1 VGRLFWKIF
10 FGFWLALLVAA
21 AGTGTA
27 VWFQHR
33 RLDPPPAE
41 LAGGPPSRMATGLA
55 AATLRHG
62 GVDALRAW
70 MKEVQF
76 RSPVALFAVDEQG
89 RDVLGR
95 DVPAAALASARELVE
110 RGDGAAGAR
119 RVAAPNGEKFL
130 VFVTRPAGKPMLLHG
145 MPPRP
150 PRPPLAPW
158 EFIVMGIAI
167 SVAFS
172 ALLAWY
178 LTRPIRNL
186 RWAFD
191 AAAAGRLETR
201 VSPLMGRRR
210 DEIADL
216 GRDFDRMALQL
227 QKLVSAQRRL
237 LHDVSHELRSPLAR
251 LQAAIGLARQ
261 EPAKVEP
268 SLERIER
275 EASRLDHMVG
285 EVLALARLESGTATR
300 PKERVDLAYLA
311 ANIAEDARFEAEAA
325 GRALRF
331 HADGDAPVM
340 GDADLLHRA
349 VENVVRNAV
358 KFTREGT
365 TVEVNVRTTKHS
377 AVLTVTDEGPGIT
390 SAELAKIFDPFYR
403 GEAGNGTPGF
413 GLGLAI
419 AQRAIDA
426 HGGTIRAANAAAGG
440 LQVAIEL
447 PLAHG

>member
-1 VGRLFWKIF
+1 MGRLFWKIF
-10 FGFWLALLVAA
+10 IGFWLALVTAA
-21 AGTGTA
+21 LIAGTA
-27 VWFQHR
+27 VWVQHHR
-33 RLDPPPAE
+33 ETPPSE
-41 LAGGPPSRMATGLA
+41 LAGGPPSRIATDLA
-55 AATLRHG
+55 AATLAYG
-62 GVDALRAW
+62 GVEALRSW
-70 MKEVQF
+70 MNEVES
-76 RSPVALFAVDEQG
+76 RRPVQVFAVDDAG

-95 DVPAAALASARELVE
+95 EVAPAIVAAARELAE
-110 RGDGAAGAR
+110 SGEPGAR
-119 RVAAPNGEKFL
+119 RVAAPGGQSYL
-130 VFVTRPAGKPMLLHG
+130 VFVTRPAGAPRP
-145 MPPRP
+145 PPRP
-150 PRPPLAPW
+150 PGRPPIAPW
-158 EFIVMGIAI
+158 EFIVIGIAT
-167 SVAFS
+167 SLAFS

-178 LTRPIRNL
+178 LARPIRNL

-201 VSPLMGRRR
+201 VSPRMGRRR

-216 GRDFDRMALQL
+216 GRDFDRMATQL

-285 EVLALARLESGTATR
+285 EVLALARLEGGTATR

-325 GRALRF
+325 GRTLRF

-340 GDADLLHRA
+340 ADADLLHRA

-365 TVEVNVRTTKHS
+365 TVQVNVRTSKHS
-377 AVLTVTDEGPGIT
+377 AILSVTDEGPGIS
-390 SAELAKIFDPFYR
+390 SAELAKVFDPFYR

-426 HGGTIRAANAAAGG
+426 HGGTIRAANAPRGG
-440 LQVAIEL
+440 LEVAIQL
-447 PLAHG
+447 PLA

>member
-1 VGRLFWKIF
+1 MGRLFWKIF
-10 FGFWLALLVAA
+10 IGFWLALVSAA
-21 AGTGTA
+21 LITGST
-27 VWFQHR
+27 VWLQHHR
-33 RLDPPPAE
+33 ESAPSE
-41 LAGGPPSRMATGLA
+41 LAGGPPSRIATDLA

-62 GVDALRAW
+62 GVEALRAW
-70 MKEVQF
+70 LQEVQL
-76 RSPVALFAVDEQG
+76 RRAAMIFAVDEQG

-95 DVPAAALASARELVE
+95 EVPPGALAAARELAE
-110 RGDGAAGAR
+110 NGEPGAR
-119 RVAAPNGEKFL
+119 RVSTAGGDNYVL
-130 VFVTRPAGKPMLLHG
+130 FVTRPPGARPAVRPG
-145 MPPRP
+145 PPP
-150 PRPPLAPW
+150 PITPL
-158 EFIVMGIAI
+158 EFIVIGIAT
-167 SVAFS
+167 SLVFS

-178 LTRPIRNL
+178 LARPIRNL

-201 VSPLMGRRR
+201 VSPRMGRRR

-216 GRDFDRMALQL
+216 GRDFDRMATQL

-285 EVLALARLESGTATR
+285 EVLALARLEGGTATR

-365 TVEVNVRTTKHS
+365 TVRVNVRTTKHAALLS
-377 AVLTVTDEGPGIT
+377 VTDEGPGI
-390 SAELAKIFDPFYR
+390 SAAELTKVFDPFYR

-426 HGGTIRAANAAAGG
+426 HGGTIRAANSPRGG
-440 LQVAIEL
+440 LEVTIEL
-447 PLAHG
+447 PLA

>member
-10 FGFWLALLVAA
+10 FGFWLALVSAA
-21 AGTGTA
+21 LITGTA
-27 VWFQHR
+27 VWVQHHR
-33 RLDPPPAE
+33 ATPPPE
-41 LAGGPPSRMATGLA
+41 LAGGPPSRIATDLA
-55 AATLRHG
+55 AATLAHG
-62 GVDALRAW
+62 GVEALRSW
-70 MKEVQF
+70 MIDVESRRPVQ
-76 RSPVALFAVDEQG
+76 VFAVDDDG

-95 DVPAAALASARELVE
+95 EVSETIVAAARELAE
-110 RGDGAAGAR
+110 KGEPGAR
-119 RVAAPNGEKFL
+119 RVAAPGGESYL
-130 VFVTRPAGKPMLLHG
+130 VFVTRPAGA
-145 MPPRP
+145 PRP
-150 PRPPLAPW
+150 PGPRPGRPGPPPIAPW
-158 EFIVMGIAI
+158 EFIVIGIAT
-167 SVAFS
+167 SLVFS

-275 EASRLDHMVG
+275 EASRLDQMVG
-285 EVLALARLESGTATR
+285 EVLALARLEGGTATR

-311 ANIAEDARFEAEAA
+311 ANIAEDARFEAQAA

-331 HADGDAPVM
+331 HAEGDAPVI

-365 TVEVNVRTTKHS
+365 TVEVNVHTTKSS
-377 AVLTVTDEGPGIT
+377 AVLTVADQGPGIT
-390 SAELAKIFDPFYR
+390 SAELAKVFDPFYR

-426 HGGTIRAANAAAGG
+426 HGGTIRAANSPRGG
-440 LQVAIEL
+440 LEVSIEL
-447 PLAHG
+447 PLA

>member
-1 VGRLFWKIF
+1 MGRLFWKIF
-10 FGFWLALLVAA
+10 IGFWLALFVAA
-21 AGTGTA
+21 VSTGTA
-27 VWFQHR
+27 VWLHHR
-33 RLDPPPAE
+33 RMEAPPTE
-41 LAGGPPSRMATGLA
+41 LAGGPPSRIATDMA

-62 GVDALRAW
+62 GVEALRAW
-70 MKEVQF
+70 MQEVQP
-76 RSPVALFAVDEQG
+76 RRAVMVFAVDDQG

-95 DVPAAALASARELVE
+95 EVPPAALAAARELVE
-110 RGDGAAGAR
+110 QGAAGAR
-119 RVAAPNGEKFL
+119 RVAVPGGQSYL
-130 VFVTRPAGKPMLLHG
+130 VFVTRSPSLRP
-145 MPPRP
+145 PPRP
-150 PRPPLAPW
+150 GPPPPLTPW

-325 GRALRF
+325 GRGLRF
-331 HADGDAPVM
+331 HAEGDAPVM

-358 KFTREGT
+358 KFTREET
-365 TVEVNVRTTKHS
+365 TVEVNVRTTKSS
-377 AVLTVTDEGPGIT
+377 ASLTVIDQGPGIT
-390 SAELAKIFDPFYR
+390 SAELAKVFDPFYR

-426 HGGTIRAANAAAGG
+426 HGGTIRAANAPGGG
-440 LQVAIEL
+440 LQVEIVL
-447 PLAHG
+447 PLA